1 MTDIILYNGELS
13 RGLDLEFIETVDSQK
28 SAKNAV
34 LILVS
39 NGGDADA
46 AYKIGYYLQEVYD
59 SFYVL
64 LSGMCKSAGTLLAIA
79 AKELIF
85 TPYGE
90 LGLLDVQLKKEDK
103 LGAQESGLNISE
115 AFKAMEERSRDTYHN
130 LIAEILSASNGV
142 VSIRTAMNAASN
154 MVSSL
159 YGPIFQRFDPEEV
172 GSRSRAMR
180 IGEEYAKRL
189 NAKWGNLKSE
199 SIEIL
204 SRSYPSHGFV
214 INHDEAKLI
223 FNNVRIANSEETR
236 IIKNLGKLSRFQQHE
251 PNIKFINGDINE
263 EASIGDI
270 NTERASQQGKAR
282 RKRKADQS
290 NTENFERTGGI

>member
-1 MTDIILYNGELS
+1 M
-13 RGLDLEFIETVDSQK
+13 
-28 SAKNAV
+28 
-34 LILVS
+34 ILVS

-64 LSGMCKSAGTLLAIA
+64 LSGMCKSAGTLLAIV

-115 AFKAMEERSRDTYHN
+115 AFKSMEERSRDTYHN

-154 MVSSL
+154 MV
-159 YGPIFQRFDPEEV
+159 
-172 GSRSRAMR
+172 
-180 IGEEYAKRL
+180 
-189 NAKWGNLKSE
+189 
-199 SIEIL
+199 
-204 SRSYPSHGFV
+204 
-214 INHDEAKLI
+214 
-223 FNNVRIANSEETR
+223 
-236 IIKNLGKLSRFQQHE
+236 
-251 PNIKFINGDINE
+251 
-263 EASIGDI
+263 
-270 NTERASQQGKAR
+270 
-282 RKRKADQS
+282 
-290 NTENFERTGGI
+290 

>member
-1 MTDIILYNGELS
+1 
-13 RGLDLEFIETVDSQK
+13 
-28 SAKNAV
+28 
-34 LILVS
+34 
-39 NGGDADA
+39 
-46 AYKIGYYLQEVYD
+46 
-59 SFYVL
+59 
-64 LSGMCKSAGTLLAIA
+64 
-79 AKELIF
+79 
-85 TPYGE
+85 
-90 LGLLDVQLKKEDK
+90 
-103 LGAQESGLNISE
+103 
-115 AFKAMEERSRDTYHN
+115 
-130 LIAEILSASNGV
+130 
-142 VSIRTAMNAASN
+142 
-154 MVSSL
+154 
-159 YGPIFQRFDPEEV
+159 
-172 GSRSRAMR
+172 MR

-204 SRSYPSHGFV
+204 LRSYPSHGFV